1 MRTPV
6 QSVGIIGGGQLAWM
20 MAPAAQQLGLDLW
33 VQTPN
38 PTDPA
43 VSLATS
49 VVLAAIADV
58 AGTEELSKHC
68 DVVTFENEFVDLPGL
83 QHLADSGVC
92 FRPSLKSLEPL
103 LDKYHQRSFLRDTG
117 LPTPEFISPAPE
129 LPSSF
134 PTVLKTR
141 RMGYDGQGT
150 FILKTPAEYREIV
163 EKLGAENLLFEAFIP
178 FKCELAVMAAR
189 SASGEIKVYPV
200 VETEQQ
206 DQVCRWVLAP
216 AEVSSVVVEQVNSI
230 ANSILT
236 ALNVVGV
243 FGIELFLTQD
253 DRLYVNEIAPR
264 THNSGHYTIDACV
277 TSQFEQ
283 QLRAVCDLPLGDVS
297 LNCAAAVMVNLL
309 GFESASHDY
318 RGVRDRLSEIPGAV
332 VHWYGKAEA
341 RPGRKL
347 GHVTVRLG
355 GGDRGGALAIVEK
368 IEGIWLRQ

>member
-1 MRTPV
+1 MGSRRV
-6 QSVGIIGGGQLAWM
+6 QSVGIIGGGQLAGM
-20 MAPAAQQLGLDLW
+20 IAPAARRLGLDLW

-43 VSLATS
+43 VALATS
-49 VVLAAIADV
+49 VVLAPIADV
-58 AGTEELSKHC
+58 TGTQELSSHC

-83 QHLADSGVC
+83 QKLAEAGVC
-92 FRPSLKSLEPL
+92 FRPALRSLEPL

-150 FILKTPAEYREIV
+150 FILKNLAEYKEIV
-163 EKLGAENLLFEAFIP
+163 QKLGAENLLLETFIP

-216 AEVSSVVVEQVNSI
+216 AEVSAAVVEQVHGI
-230 ANSILT
+230 ATSILT
-236 ALNVVGV
+236 ALDGVGV

-264 THNSGHYTIDACV
+264 THNSGHYTIDACA

-283 QLRAVCDLPLGDVS
+283 QLRAVCDLPLGDVG
-297 LNCAAAVMVNLL
+297 LNCGAAVMVNLL
-309 GFESASHDY
+309 GFESVSHNY
-318 RGVRDRLSEIPGAV
+318 QGVRDRLAAIPGAV
-332 VHWYGKAEA
+332 VHWYGKAES

-347 GHVTVRLG
+347 GHVTVRLE
-355 GGDRGGALAIVEK
+355 RGAGALAIVEK
-368 IEGIWLRQ
+368 IEGIWLGR